1 MAEAAFVPN
10 EKSNS
15 CSDDLNLT
23 ANIPNPDN
31 TNWNKSPTI
40 EGRQK
45 STKKLPDGDVAIS
58 PVYPGGIE
66 LILITAA
73 LALATFLAGL
83 DANIIATAIPTI
95 TDHFNALDDVGWYGS
110 A

>member
-15 CSDDLNLT
+15 CY
-23 ANIPNPDN
+23 PDN